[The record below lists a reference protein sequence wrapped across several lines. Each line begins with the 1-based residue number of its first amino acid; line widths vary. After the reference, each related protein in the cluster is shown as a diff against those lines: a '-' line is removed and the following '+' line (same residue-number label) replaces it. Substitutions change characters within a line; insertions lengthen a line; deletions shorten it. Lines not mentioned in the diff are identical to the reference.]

1 MLFNQAKKFGDLS
14 KGAGKYLKFTKGLG
28 FSSGIYGIY
37 DAYGN
42 YSNNPSLYNEVKLG
56 LNALSLVNP
65 WVGLGLGIMDAKGA
79 TDWILT
85 TTIGK

>member
-37 DAYGN
+37 DTYGN

-65 WVGLGLGIMDAKGA
+65 RVGLGLGIMDAKGA